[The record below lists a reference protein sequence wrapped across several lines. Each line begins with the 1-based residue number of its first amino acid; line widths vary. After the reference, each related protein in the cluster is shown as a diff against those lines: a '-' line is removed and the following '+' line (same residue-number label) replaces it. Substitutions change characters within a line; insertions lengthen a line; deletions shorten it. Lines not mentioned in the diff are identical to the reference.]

1 MRLGI
6 RKIEWIFA
14 SSLQDYSAIAPG
26 VSVNIDA
33 FVKEGK
39 SFSELPFTPDTASVD
54 EEWVDDGNGQYSK
67 LSLSASIR
75 KDRMQ
80 YSSLLA
86 RLTGR
91 KTIWK
96 VTLIDGNVYIIGS
109 PEYLPKLTD
118 SNSISGYS
126 SSEFAVSIQCESKHG
141 MLLCE

>member
-67 LSLSASIR
+67 VSLSASIR

-86 RLTGR
+86 ILSLLLGMSF
-91 KTIWK
+91 
-96 VTLIDGNVYIIGS
+96 Y
-109 PEYLPKLTD
+109 PK
-118 SNSISGYS
+118 
-126 SSEFAVSIQCESKHG
+126 
-141 MLLCE
+141 